1 MASEPVRTHRPYTI
15 ASTLVVETPT
25 GSPYALLSGDRV
37 QCQRVCTRP
46 RRRGAHSA
54 HPELTESCLS
64 IRATMRCWARSSFC
78 AAVVTATVSTSAR
91 RCQLTACKRS
101 PTTTLRRQLTFAMA
115 IRSIGQDSADNMGV
129 TSWWPGRRSTTR
141 CAATSCRRP
150 RAAKLVPLR
159 RQCSAS
165 ATLARRHQL
174 AVCRHAPQPRQQ
186 LSPLRRGGMY
196 RCLCAQDRN
205 RTHLGAPSPTA
216 ARSRRAVDL
225 HTNHT
230 KNVAMNSRSS
240 RAQPCTSRRLEPR
253 ALRHIRF
260 GCDGR
265 RRGRGAK

>member
-1 MASEPVRTHRPYTI
+1 MRRLRNRRTPCC
-15 ASTLVVETPT
+15 LV
-25 GSPYALLSGDRV
+25 
-37 QCQRVCTRP
+37 
-46 RRRGAHSA
+46 
-54 HPELTESCLS
+54 TESSANVLAHAHVAVERTAH
-64 IRATMRCWARSSFC
+64 IRVDRIVFEYTGNDALMGTIVIC
-78 AAVVTATVSTSAR
+78 AAVVTATVSTTAR
-91 RCQLTACKRS
+91 RCQLTACKSS

-129 TSWWPGRRSTTR
+129 TSWWPGRRSTTW
-141 CAATSCRRP
+141 CAATRCRRP
-150 RAAKLVPLR
+150 IAAKLVPLR

-165 ATLARRHQL
+165 ATVARRHQL

-186 LSPLRRGGMY
+186 LSPLRRGGMH
-196 RCLCAQDRN
+196 RCLGPQDRN

-240 RAQPCTSRRLEPR
+240 RARPCTSRQLEPR

-260 GCDGR
+260 ECDSR

>member
-1 MASEPVRTHRPYTI
+1 MASEPVRAHRPYI
-15 ASTLVVETPT
+15 IVSTLVVETPT

-78 AAVVTATVSTSAR
+78 AAVVTATVSRTAR
-91 RCQLTACKRS
+91 RRQRTACKSS
-101 PTTTLRRQLTFAMA
+101 PTTTLRRRLTFAMA

-129 TSWWPGRRSTTR
+129 TSWWPGRRSTTW
-141 CAATSCRRP
+141 CAATRCRRP
-150 RAAKLVPLR
+150 IAAKIV
-159 RQCSAS
+159 
-165 ATLARRHQL
+165 
-174 AVCRHAPQPRQQ
+174 
-186 LSPLRRGGMY
+186 PLRRGGMY
-196 RCLCAQDRN
+196 RCLGAQDRN

-216 ARSRRAVDL
+216 ARSRRAIDL

-230 KNVAMNSRSS
+230 KNIAMNSRSS
-240 RAQPCTSRRLEPR
+240 RARPCTSRRLEPR